1 MKSANTGLL
10 IENIVVVG
18 GGSVGQRH
26 CSVVREILPSAQII
40 LVSSSGRT
48 SPDADAC
55 VTRFEDLSE
64 FDGFVPQIAI
74 ITSSTDRHMGDAI
87 EMAKM
92 GAHLLIEKPLCLDGT
107 RFEELAELRDQRKLT
122 MCVGYNLR
130 YVPSIRALKEMVASR
145 ELGRLLHIKVDVGQ
159 YLPDWSP
166 GVSYTESVSAS
177 SHRGGGVLLELS
189 HELDYLQWI
198 FGPMM
203 VKHASLYHK
212 SDLDIDVEDLAI
224 FELMF
229 FDARRGTPIP
239 VSVTMDFCRRSC
251 HRTCT
256 VFGENGTA
264 EWDGVNQVLHHYN
277 GDTQASEMRV
287 VHMDGVRNESYKR
300 QFAAFLKSIRLGLTV
315 GCSIE
320 DGLSTVNLINTIR
333 ASSGFLPT
341 SDLTQYVDT

>member
-1 MKSANTGLL
+1 MKSADTGLL

-26 CSVVREILPSAQII
+26 CAVVREILPSAQII

-48 SPDADAC
+48 SPDADVC
-55 VTRFEDLSE
+55 VRRFEDLAD

-107 RFEELAELRDQRKLT
+107 RFEELAELRDQKKLT

-277 GDTQASEMRV
+277 ADTQASETRV

>member
-1 MKSANTGLL
+1 MKMENAELL
-10 IENIVVVG
+10 IENVVVVG
-18 GGSVGQRH
+18 GGSIGQRH
-26 CSVVREILPSAQII
+26 CAIIRELLPSAQIC
-40 LVSSSGRT
+40 LVSGSGRT
-48 SPDADAC
+48 SPDADYA
-55 VTRFEDLSE
+55 VQSFEELDD
-64 FDGFVPQIAI
+64 FNPQIAI
-74 ITSSTDRHMGDAI
+74 ITASTDRHIGDAI
-87 EMAKM
+87 EMAKR
-92 GAHLLIEKPLCLDGT
+92 GAHLLIEKPLCLDGS
-107 RFEELAELRDQRKLT
+107 RFEELVQLRKEKKLT

-130 YVPSIRALKEMVASR
+130 YVPSIRALKEMVSTR
-145 ELGRLLHIKVDVGQ
+145 EIGRLLHIKVDVGQ

-166 GVSYTESVSAS
+166 GVSYKESVSAS
-177 SHRGGGVLLELS
+177 AHRGGGVLLELS

-198 FGPMM
+198 FGPMV
-203 VKHASLYHK
+203 VKNASLYHK

-224 FELMF
+224 VELMF

-264 EWDGVNQVLHHYN
+264 EWDGVNQVLHYYN
-277 GDTQASEMRV
+277 AETQASEMRV
-287 VHMDGVRNESYKR
+287 VQMDGVRNESYKR

-333 ASSGFLPT
+333 AKSGFVRT
-341 SDLTQYVDT
+341 NEVTNYIDA